1 MKRALIMTCI
11 AILAIT
17 SCSKDVVKEV
27 NRGHAIDFRAA
38 TQTKGETI
46 NSTWTLGSFYATAFE
61 GENKYFSD
69 VVFSLVGEYFSS
81 NTVYYWPAEETSL
94 DFVTYSPSLSDLG
107 GEDADLGGEDAVLER
122 SETQTTT
129 EGETVTAVSY
139 KINNITPKDDVYE
152 QFDFVTALA
161 TGQTEAATENGI
173 PLTFYHNM
181 TGISFT
187 ARENLGDYEYIVA
200 GVRIDN
206 AVPSGDYDLTSGE
219 WTLGTGGRKSY
230 EKIFVDPITK
240 TINPI
245 TLGNDPKS
253 LYGTYTE
260 TDGDKKEHY
269 AFIIPQPF
277 DDGLGT
283 GTTEL
288 PTFSVYLQVN
298 FIQGEGESQTKTKVF
313 PTSEDYGWVQG
324 YFPGISTN
332 GSNGE
337 TTLVYEW
344 EKGVKYNYQ
353 ISFTDPSTVLG
364 DAVKMT
370 VKYKEW
376 VDASS
381 NTFANQEMI
390 GVWNAVSYYEEVI
403 TSETEYDEQEQK
415 NVPVKDEDG
424 NYVLK
429 TEIRD
434 ETTESSVI
442 ANEVG
447 GFNYVVVDDGTAL
460 RIKGANNELFST
472 SYVLENNYLLIEGF
486 EKNGE
491 YEVRPHID
499 QITPVGENNT
509 NGSGVISVLQDD
521 RGTKEDGDYY
531 RRTQYITYEI
541 LPITSLNE

>member
-27 NRGHAIDFRAA
+27 NRGHAIDFLAA

-46 NSTWTLGSFYATAFE
+46 YGTWTLGSFYATAFE
-61 GENKYFSD
+61 GENRYFSD
-69 VVFSLVGEYFSS
+69 VVFSQVGDYFSS

-94 DFVTYSPSLSDLG
+94 DFVT
-107 GEDADLGGEDAVLER
+107 
-122 SETQTTT
+122 
-129 EGETVTAVSY
+129 
-139 KINNITPKDDVYE
+139 
-152 QFDFVTALA
+152 ALA
-161 TGQTEAATENGI
+161 TGQTEAETENGI

-187 ARENLGDYEYIVA
+187 AREGLGDYEYKVA

-219 WTLGTGGRKSY
+219 WTLGTGDRKSY
-230 EKIFVDPITK
+230 EKTFE
-240 TINPI
+240 NYPI
-245 TLGNDPKS
+245 TLGNDS
-253 LYGTYTE
+253 QYLYGTYTE
-260 TDGDKKEHY
+260 KGGDIKEHY

-288 PTFSVYLQVN
+288 PNFSVYLQVN
-298 FIQGEGESQTKTKVF
+298 FIQGEGENQTKTKVF
-313 PTSEDYGWVQG
+313 PTDGNYGWVKG
-324 YFPGISTN
+324 YFPGISTSNN

-344 EKGVKYNYQ
+344 EKGVKYNYE

-370 VKYKEW
+370 TVSVNGW
-376 VDASS
+376 IDAGS
-381 NTFANQEMI
+381 NTFANQAMI
-390 GVWNAVSYYEEVI
+390 GVWDAIEYYEKVI
-403 TSETEYDEQEQK
+403 TSKTTYDEQEQK
-415 NVPVKDEDG
+415 QVPVKDEDG
-424 NYVLK
+424 NYVLE
-429 TEIRD
+429 TVIVD

-447 GFNYVVVDDGTAL
+447 GFNYVVIDDGTAL
-460 RIKGANNELFST
+460 RIKGANDQLFST
-472 SYVLENNYLLIEGF
+472 PYVLENNYLLIDNF
-486 EKNGE
+486 KYNGQ
-491 YEVRPHID
+491 YQVRPHID
-499 QITPVGENNT
+499 QITPVVGENN
-509 NGSGVISVLQDD
+509 GSALISVLQEDS
-521 RGTKEDGDYY
+521 GTKEKGNY
-531 RRTQYITYEI
+531 RLRTQYITYKI
-541 LPITSLNE
+541 SPITSLNE

>member
-27 NRGHAIDFRAA
+27 NRGHAIDFLAA

-46 NSTWTLGSFYATAFE
+46 KGTWTLGSFYATAFE
-61 GENKYFSD
+61 GENRYFSD
-69 VVFSLVGEYFSS
+69 VVFSQVGDYFSS

-107 GEDADLGGEDAVLER
+107 GEDAVLER
-122 SETQTTT
+122 SETH
-129 EGETVTAVSY
+129 Y
-139 KINNITPKDDVYE
+139 KIRNITPKDDVYE

-181 TGISFT
+181 TGISFSAKET
-187 ARENLGDYEYIVA
+187 LDNYEYIVA

-219 WTLGTGGRKSY
+219 WTLGTGPRKSY
-230 EKIFVDPITK
+230 EKIFVDPITQK
-240 TINPI
+240 INPI
-245 TLGNDPKS
+245 TLSNDPKS

-260 TDGDKKEHY
+260 NDGDIEEHY
-269 AFIIPQPF
+269 AFIVPQPF

-283 GTTEL
+283 GTTVL

-298 FIQGEGESQTKTKVF
+298 FIQGDGQNQTKTKVF
-313 PTSEDYGWVQG
+313 PTSGDYGWVKG
-324 YFPGISTN
+324 YFPGISTPSN

-337 TTLVYEW
+337 VYKW

-370 VKYKEW
+370 VKFKEW
-376 VDASS
+376 IDAGS

-390 GVWNAVSYYEEVI
+390 GVWNATEFYEEVI
-403 TSETEYDEQEQK
+403 KSV
-415 NVPVKDEDG
+415 NEDG

-429 TEIRD
+429 TVREG
-434 ETTESSVI
+434 ETTDPTVI
-442 ANEVG
+442 ANLVG
-447 GFNYVVVDDGTAL
+447 GFNYVVIDDGTAL
-460 RIKGANNELFST
+460 RIKGANDQLFST
-472 SYVLENNYLLIEGF
+472 PYVLENNYLLIDNFKYDGQ
-486 EKNGE
+486 
-491 YEVRPHID
+491 YQVRPHID
-499 QITPVGENNT
+499 RITPVGENNT
-509 NGSGVISVLQDD
+509 NGSAVISVLQEES
-521 RGTKEDGDYY
+521 GTKEEGNYKL
-531 RRTQYITYEI
+531 RTQYITYEI
-541 LPITSLNE
+541 SPITSLNE

>member
-38 TQTKGETI
+38 TQTKGKTI
-46 NSTWTLGSFYATAFE
+46 YGTWTLGSFYATAFE
-61 GENKYFSD
+61 GESRYFSD
-69 VVFSLVGEYFSS
+69 VVFSQVGEYFSS

-107 GEDADLGGEDAVLER
+107 GEDAAVLER
-122 SETQTTT
+122 SETQ
-129 EGETVTAVSY
+129 SY
-139 KINNITPKDDVYE
+139 KITNITPKDDVYE

-161 TGQTEAATENGI
+161 TGQTEAGTENGI
-173 PLTFYHNM
+173 PLNFYHNM

-187 ARENLGDYEYIVA
+187 ARENLGDYEYKVA

-206 AVPSGDYDLTSGE
+206 AVPSGDYDLTSGK
-219 WTLGTGGRKSY
+219 WTLGTGRKSY
-230 EKIFVDPITK
+230 EKIFVDPITQ

-245 TLGNDPKS
+245 TLGNDSQS
-253 LYGTYTE
+253 LYGTYT
-260 TDGDKKEHY
+260 DKNGHNQEHY

-277 DDGLGT
+277 DDGT
-283 GTTEL
+283 EAGTTAL

-298 FIQGEGESQTKTKVF
+298 FIQGEGENQTKTKVF
-313 PTSEDYGWVQG
+313 PTGGDYGWVKG
-324 YFPGISTN
+324 YFPGIS
-332 GSNGE
+332 GE

-344 EKGVKYNYQ
+344 EKGVKYNYE

-370 VKYKEW
+370 VEFKEW
-376 VDASS
+376 VDAGS
-381 NTFANQEMI
+381 NTIANKNMI
-390 GVWNAVSYYEEVI
+390 GVWNAVSYYQEVI
-403 TSETEYDEQEQK
+403 TSKTTYDEEKQK
-415 NVPVKDEDG
+415 DVPVKDEDG
-424 NYVLK
+424 NYVLETGEIKDGNYVLK
-429 TEIRD
+429 TEIID
-434 ETTESSVI
+434 ETTESSEI
-442 ANEVG
+442 ASEVG
-447 GFNYVVVDDGTAL
+447 GFNYVVIDDGTAL
-460 RIKGANNELFST
+460 RIKGANDQLFST
-472 SYVLENNYLLIEGF
+472 PYVLENDYLLIENF
-486 EKNGE
+486 EKDGE

-499 QITPVGENNT
+499 EITPVGENNT
-509 NGSGVISVLQDD
+509 NGSGVISVLQVES
-521 RGTKEDGDYY
+521 GTKEEGNYR

>member
-27 NRGHAIDFRAA
+27 NRGHAIDFLAA

-46 NSTWTLGSFYATAFE
+46 YGTWTLGSFYATAFE
-61 GENKYFSD
+61 GENRYFSD
-69 VVFSLVGEYFSS
+69 VVFSQVGDYFSS

-107 GEDADLGGEDAVLER
+107 GEDAVLER
-122 SETQTTT
+122 NET
-129 EGETVTAVSY
+129 SY
-139 KINNITPKDDVYE
+139 KIKNITPKDDVYE

-161 TGQTEAATENGI
+161 TGQTEAETENGI

-187 ARENLGDYEYIVA
+187 AKEDLGDYEYKVA

-219 WTLGTGGRKSY
+219 WTLGTGDRKSY
-230 EKIFVDPITK
+230 EKTFE
-240 TINPI
+240 NYPI
-245 TLGNDPKS
+245 TLGNDS
-253 LYGTYTE
+253 QYLYGTYTE
-260 TDGDKKEHY
+260 KGGNIEEHY

-288 PTFSVYLQVN
+288 PNFSVYLQVN
-298 FIQGEGESQTKTKVF
+298 FIQGEGENQTKTKVF
-313 PTSEDYGWVQG
+313 PTDGNYGWVKG
-324 YFPGISTN
+324 YFPGISTSNN

-344 EKGVKYNYQ
+344 EKGVKYNYE

-370 VKYKEW
+370 TVSVNGW
-376 VDASS
+376 IDAGS
-381 NTFANQEMI
+381 NTFANQAMI
-390 GVWNAVSYYEEVI
+390 GVWDAIGYYEKVI
-403 TSETEYDEQEQK
+403 TSKTTYDEQEQK
-415 NVPVKDEDG
+415 QVPVKDEDG
-424 NYVLK
+424 NYVLE
-429 TEIRD
+429 TVIVD

-447 GFNYVVVDDGTAL
+447 GFNYVVIDDGTAL
-460 RIKGANNELFST
+460 RIKGANDQLFST
-472 SYVLENNYLLIEGF
+472 PYVLENNYLLIDNF
-486 EKNGE
+486 KYNGQ
-491 YEVRPHID
+491 YQVRPHID
-499 QITPVGENNT
+499 QITPVVGENN
-509 NGSGVISVLQDD
+509 GSALISVLQEDS
-521 RGTKEDGDYY
+521 GTKEEGKY
-531 RRTQYITYEI
+531 RLRTQYITYKI
-541 LPITSLNE
+541 SPITSLNE

>member
-27 NRGHAIDFRAA
+27 NRGHAIDFLAA

-46 NSTWTLGSFYATAFE
+46 KGTWTLGSFYATAFE
-61 GENKYFSD
+61 GESRYFSD
-69 VVFSLVGEYFSS
+69 VVFSQVGNYFSS

-107 GEDADLGGEDAVLER
+107 EGAVLVR
-122 SETQTTT
+122 NETETTT

-139 KINNITPKDDVYE
+139 KIRNITPKADVYE

-161 TGQTEAATENGI
+161 TGQTEAETENGI

-187 ARENLGDYEYIVA
+187 ARKDLDDYEYIVA

-219 WTLGTGGRKSY
+219 WTLGTGPRNSY
-230 EKIFVDPITK
+230 EKIFVDPITQQ
-240 TINPI
+240 INPI
-245 TLGNDPKS
+245 TLSNDPKS

-260 TDGDKKEHY
+260 NGSDIEEHY
-269 AFIIPQPF
+269 AFIVPQPF
-277 DDGLGT
+277 NDGLGT

-298 FIQGEGESQTKTKVF
+298 FIQGEDKNQTKTKVF
-313 PTSEDYGWVQG
+313 PTGEDYGWVQG
-324 YFPGISTN
+324 YFPGISTSNN

-370 VKYKEW
+370 VKFKEW
-376 VDASS
+376 IDANS

-390 GVWNAVSYYEEVI
+390 GVWNATEFYEEVI
-403 TSETEYDEQEQK
+403 KSKTTYNEQEQEY
-415 NVPVKDEDG
+415 VPVKDEDG
-424 NYVLK
+424 NYVLE

-434 ETTESSVI
+434 KTTESSVI

-447 GFNYVVVDDGTAL
+447 GFNYVVIDDGTAL
-460 RIKGANNELFST
+460 RIKGTNNELFST
-472 SYVLENNYLLIEGF
+472 PYVLENNYLLIDNF
-486 EKNGE
+486 KKNGE

-499 QITPVGENNT
+499 EINPVEGENK
-509 NGSGVISVLQDD
+509 GSAIISVLQEES
-521 RGTKEDGDYY
+521 GTKEEGNYR

-541 LPITSLNE
+541 SPITSLNE